1 MVDTRR
7 PVPPVLGCS
16 GLAKRVNVNIP
27 NLLTDRSG
35 YLGGEDEPGLVGA
48 GPAHLEVEVG
58 ELLQETIVHLDTGRS
73 HPHTSGLHVGNCCRL
88 NKAFVWP

>member
-1 MVDTRR
+1 M
-7 PVPPVLGCS
+7 S
-16 GLAKRVNVNIP
+16 
-27 NLLTDRSG
+27 

-88 NKAFVWP
+88 NKAFVWPRETGECRSEEAKQANGIIYRAL